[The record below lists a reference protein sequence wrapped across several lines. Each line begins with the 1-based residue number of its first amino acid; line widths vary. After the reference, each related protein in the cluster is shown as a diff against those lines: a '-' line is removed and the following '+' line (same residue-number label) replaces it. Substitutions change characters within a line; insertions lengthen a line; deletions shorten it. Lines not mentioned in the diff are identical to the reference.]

1 MTERPQEVVITTKN
15 TTSLTLGIIATVIGV
30 LALLF
35 GWVPFLGLLA
45 IPVAVIGGALA
56 ALGLVIALFK
66 GFRGAGMPLLG
77 GAICV
82 VAVILP
88 LASTGSTSVAIT
100 ETMDEVSRE
109 METQRVALKEEAKRK
124 QEQEDAAK
132 SAYIAEHLE
141 LYDVDAKYR
150 ESLLGGRVPGV
161 LFKLRNNGDRSLDK
175 VEVTVYFKGA
185 DGGVL
190 TEEDYLPVLVTDFSL
205 SGDAKPLKPGYV
217 WQMEQGKFYAAKSVP
232 SEWVEGNVEAKITDI
247 RFTESE

>member
-1 MTERPQEVVITTKN
+1 MAEHPQQVVITTKN

-56 ALGLVIALFK
+56 ALGLVIALVK

-88 LASTGSTSVAIT
+88 LVSTGSTSVAIT

-109 METQRVALKEEAKRK
+109 LETQREALKEEAIRK
-124 QEQEDAAK
+124 QEQENAVKA
-132 SAYIAEHLE
+132 AYIAEHLE
-141 LYDVDAKYR
+141 LYDVSAKYR
-150 ESLLGGRVPGV
+150 DSLLDGRVPGV
-161 LFKLRNNGDRSLDK
+161 LFKLRNGGDRSLDK
-175 VEVTVYFKGA
+175 VEVTVYFKDANGSILA
-185 DGGVL
+185 
-190 TEEDYLPVLVTDFSL
+190 EEDYLPVLVTDFSF
-205 SGDAKPLKPGYV
+205 S
-217 WQMEQGKFYAAKSVP
+217 
-232 SEWVEGNVEAKITDI
+232 
-247 RFTESE
+247 RF